1 MIKYPNGQKYQPS
14 ATKERKSHKDKAE
27 LSISASNRGMNLEED
42 INLSNEYYID
52 KGIALI
58 TKRPTPINIVK
69 VDYSKGAR
77 ITDAYF
83 EKQSTTDYNGVYK
96 GRYLDFEAKNTKS
109 KTSFPLS
116 NIEQH
121 QIIHLKRV
129 IEQGGIAFFI
139 IQFQSLKEIY
149 LLDASFV
156 IDFWENG
163 DRKSIPY
170 EVFKKEGILLQQ
182 GYNPRIYYI
191 DAVES
196 KYFKK

>member
-14 ATKERKSHKDKAE
+14 AAKERKSHKDKAE

-42 INLSNEYYID
+42 INLSNEYYSE

-116 NIEQH
+116 NIEKH

-139 IQFQSLKEIY
+139 IQFQSLNETY

>member
-1 MIKYPNGQKYQPS
+1 MIKYPNGQKYQPTS
-14 ATKERKSHKDKAE
+14 AKTRASRKSKED

-42 INLSNEYYID
+42 INLSNEWYTEQ
-52 KGIALI
+52 GLALI

-69 VDYSKGAR
+69 VDYTKGAR

-96 GRYLDFEAKNTKS
+96 GKYLDFEAKNTKS

-116 NIEQH
+116 NIEKH

-129 IEQGGIAFFI
+129 LEHGGIAFFI
-139 IQFQSLKEIY
+139 IQFQMLNQVY

-163 DRKSIPY
+163 GRKSIPI
-170 EVFKKEGILLQQ
+170 EVFKKEGMLIEQ
-182 GYNPRIYYI
+182 GYNPRLYYLK
-191 DAVES
+191 AVDR
-196 KYFKK
+196 KYFQK

>member
-1 MIKYPNGQKYQPS
+1 MIKYPNGTKYQPVEE
-14 ATKERKSHKDKAE
+14 KKRQRRKSKED
-27 LSISASNRGMNLEED
+27 LSLSASNRGMDLEND
-42 INLSNEYYID
+42 INLSNEWYTE
-52 KGIALI
+52 KGLALI

-96 GRYLDFEAKNTKS
+96 GKYLDFEAKNTNS
-109 KTSFPLS
+109 KTSFPLR
-116 NIEQH
+116 NIEDH
-121 QIIHLKRV
+121 QILHLKRV

-139 IQFQSLKEIY
+139 IQFQLKNEVY

-156 IDFWENG
+156 IHFWEHEE
-163 DRKSIPY
+163 RKSIPY
-170 EVFKKEGILLQQ
+170 ETFQKDGILIEQ
-182 GYNPRIYYI
+182 GYNPRLYYL
-191 DAVES
+191 DAVDK

>member
-1 MIKYPNGQKYQPS
+1 MIKYPNGQKYEPVS
-14 ATKERKSHKDKAE
+14 KAKRTSKKSKED
-27 LSISASNRGMNLEED
+27 LSLSASNRGMNLEED
-42 INLSNEYYID
+42 INISNEWY
-52 KGIALI
+52 KEQGIALV

-96 GRYLDFEAKNTKS
+96 GKYLDFEAKNTKS

-116 NIEQH
+116 NIENH
-121 QIIHLKRV
+121 QIQHLKHV
-129 IEQGGIAFFI
+129 LFHGGIAFFI
-139 IQFQSLKEIY
+139 IQFQLLNEVY

-156 IDFWENG
+156 IDYYEHG
-163 DRKSIPY
+163 ERKSIPY
-170 EVFKKEGILLQQ
+170 EVFKKDGLLIRQ
-182 GYNPRIYYI
+182 GYNPRLFYI
-191 DAVES
+191 DAVEA

>member
-1 MIKYPNGQKYQPS
+1 MIRYPYGQKYAPS
-14 ATKERKSHKDKAE
+14 ENKKRQVKKSSAD
-27 LSISASNRGMNLEED
+27 LSISASNRGMNLEND
-42 INLSNEYYID
+42 INLSNEWYTEQ
-52 KGIALI
+52 GLALI

-69 VDYSKGAR
+69 VDYSRGAR

-96 GRYLDFEAKNTKS
+96 GKYLDFEAKNTKS

-116 NIEQH
+116 NIEAH
-121 QIIHLKRV
+121 QILHLKRV

-139 IQFQSLKEIY
+139 IQFQTRNEVY

-156 IDFWENG
+156 IHFWENSE
-163 DRKSIPY
+163 RKSIPY
-170 EVFKKEGILLQQ
+170 ETFQKDGILIKQ
-182 GYNPRIYYI
+182 GYNPRLYYL